1 MTKFYDTCSLLD
13 LQSDAFKEKF
23 MISNITLSEL
33 EEIKNSKDKDE
44 EIKYAAKKLL
54 HLLENNSDKYKVVLY
69 NTSFD
74 DIIKFHGLIMNND
87 SRIIATVYHQQQI
100 LNDIVFYTGD
110 LSCKKNAEGVGLI
123 AVYTNGVGEDPYRGY
138 KVIDMDDEKLNTF
151 YNSII
156 PENKNVYELLVNEYL
171 LIIYDGKFVD
181 QYRWTGEHYEQ
192 VNFSSLDSKMFGK
205 IIPKDKKQLLAIHS
219 LKNNQITMLRGH
231 AGTGKSY
238 LAFGHMFELLE
249 QGKIDKIIIFC
260 NTVATKG
267 SAKLGF
273 YPGSRTEKLL
283 DSQIGNLLESKLGDR
298 SAVEKLIDDGLLVL
312 LPMSDIRGYDTTGM
326 KAAIYISEAQ
336 NLDIE
341 LMRLAL
347 QRIGEDSICILDGD
361 SDAQVDLSMYAGT
374 RNGMRRVSTVF
385 RGADFYGEITL
396 DKIYRS
402 KIAELAQKL

>member
-13 LQSDAFKEKF
+13 LQDEAFKDYF
-23 MISNITLSEL
+23 MISSITLTEL
-33 EEIKNSKDKDE
+33 EDIKNSKDKDE

-54 HLLENNSDKYKVVLY
+54 HLLENNSDKYKVVIY

-74 DIIKFHGLIMNND
+74 DIIKFHGLLINND
-87 SRIIATVYHQQQI
+87 ARIIATVYHQQQI
-100 LNDIVFYTGD
+100 FNDIIFYTGD
-110 LSCKKNAEGVGLI
+110 LSCKKVAESVGLH
-123 AVYTNGVGEDPYRGY
+123 AVYTNGIIEDPYRGY
-138 KVIDMDDEKLNTF
+138 KIIEMNDEELNIF
-151 YNSII
+151 YNSVV
-156 PENKNVYELLVNEYL
+156 PENRNIYKLLANEYL
-171 LIIYDGKFVD
+171 LIEYNGGIID
-181 QYRWTGEHYEQ
+181 QYKWAGAHYEQ
-192 VNFSSLDSKMFGK
+192 VIFLALDSKMFGK

-219 LKNNQITMLRGH
+219 LKNNQITMLRGP
-231 AGTGKSY
+231 AGTGKSF

-249 QGKIDKIIIFC
+249 TGKIDKIIIFC

-326 KAAIYISEAQ
+326 RAAIYISEAQ

-361 SDAQVDLSMYAGT
+361 SEAQVDLSMYAGT
-374 RNGMRRVSTVF
+374 RNGMRRVSSIF
-385 RGADFYGEITL
+385 RGADFYGEVTL